1 MNFFGPNYNL
11 VKTSN
16 KDGTKARSKYFTDDI
31 LEQSQ
36 NSSFKGSSIFND
48 LFLSMF
54 NYKKEPE
61 DRLYFNQLD
70 QNVISHNLHIKMP
83 RKSHFLYS
91 TFDWKIKQ
99 LIQGGFFNV
108 WIERYKSH
116 SSVQSPQPDP
126 DKGKV
131 VLTMDHLSVGF
142 IIWLV
147 SLAIASA
154 VMVLEHAR
162 FHLSNFF
169 YGTVRRIILRR
180 LQSNN

>member
-1 MNFFGPNYNL
+1 MFKYGPASSRSVIY
-11 VKTSN
+11 KE
-16 KDGTKARSKYFTDDI
+16 GEKATVNHFTHNI

-48 LFLSMF
+48 LFLSMH

-61 DRLYFNQLD
+61 DRYYFNQLEQKVLSD
-70 QNVISHNLHIKMP
+70 NIHIALP
-83 RKSHFLYS
+83 RKSHFFYS

-116 SSVQSPQPDP
+116 SSVQSPQPDL

-147 SLAIASA
+147 SLAIASV
-154 VMVLEHAR
+154 VMVVEIVR
-162 FHLSNFF
+162 VHLANFF
-169 YGTVRRIILRR
+169 RGILFKMILRR
-180 LQSNN
+180 MQRNH